1 MEPTDLELL
10 ERRFRRVYE
19 VSRLKQAV
27 YGFVPILMLV
37 LASATFGGHHS
48 LALVLGPLLFAGG
61 VLALWYGREPARG
74 VLPGAL
80 AGGTALVLVLCANRM
95 GHVCTGSECVS
106 WCLPACVAGGVI
118 SGALV
123 SLVGVR
129 QRRGVGYWASASGI
143 TLLTG
148 ALGCSCAG
156 FSGVIG
162 LGLGFVAVTAPS
174 LTALGF
180 RRASRH

>member
-1 MEPTDLELL
+1 MERTELVL
-10 ERRFRRVYE
+10 MERRFRRIYE
-19 VSRLKQAV
+19 LSRLKQAV
-27 YGFVPILMLV
+27 FGFTPILMLV
-37 LASATFGGHHS
+37 LAATAFGGQHS
-48 LALVLGPLLFAGG
+48 LVLLLGPLLFGAG

-80 AGGTALVLVLCANRM
+80 AGGAALVLVLCVSQM

-106 WCLPACVAGGVI
+106 WCLPACIAGGLL

-123 SLVGVR
+123 SIVGVR
-129 QRRGVGYWASASGI
+129 QKRRAGYWASASGI

-156 FSGVIG
+156 FAGVIG
-162 LGLGFVAVTAPS
+162 LVVGFLAVTAPS
-174 LTALGF
+174 IAAAVL
-180 RRASRH
+180 RRAPR